1 MAIKYHIVLYAGLV
15 VALVMLV
22 FIFVKY
28 KKGKGYTGGKKIAGL
43 ICQEDEAYFRKRK
56 ILYKTGLTATL
67 ICCVLVVV
75 SAFLLMAKPYT
86 SRRMQ
91 DEKYCRDII
100 LCIDISTSVDYLNEN
115 LLDKLKK
122 TVDELQGERFGIVIF
137 NTSPVLLTPLT
148 DDYEYVK
155 DQLDLIAQCLKSRNE
170 VNLDDAFSSG
180 YDWIYYQAYISS
192 GTLIGNE
199 QRGSSLIGDG
209 LAAAAYDFSD
219 TDKERTKVII
229 FSTDN
234 DIQGTP
240 VATLDEAAD
249 ICVSNKVTVYGVG
262 TKEMTPE
269 NKTSMKNAVEKTG
282 GKFYL
287 EEESGSFSE
296 IVSSIEKMSKN
307 LVKVRMVNV
316 ETPELLYPFVL
327 MLVLFVGM
335 LGLGR
340 WLKL

>member
-1 MAIKYHIVLYAGLV
+1 MAIKYHIVLYAGLAI
-15 VALVMLV
+15 ALFMLV
-22 FIFVKY
+22 FVFVKY
-28 KKGKGYTGGKKIAGL
+28 KKTKEYAGGKKIAGL

-209 LAAAAYDFSD
+209 LAAAAIDFSD
-219 TDKERTKVII
+219 ADKERTKVVI

-240 VATLDEAAD
+240 VATLDEATD
-249 ICVSNKVTVYGVG
+249 ICVSNNVTVYGVG

-269 NKTSMKNAVEKTG
+269 NKESMKNAVEKTG
-282 GKFYL
+282 GKVYL
-287 EEESGSFSE
+287 EEESGSFGE
-296 IVSSIEKMSKN
+296 IVSSIEKLSKN
-307 LVKVRMVNV
+307 LVKVRMVDV

-327 MLVLFVGM
+327 MLVLFAGM

>member
-1 MAIKYHIVLYAGLV
+1 MAIKYHIVLYAGLAI
-15 VALVMLV
+15 ALFMLV
-22 FIFVKY
+22 FVFVKY
-28 KKGKGYTGGKKIAGL
+28 KKTKKYAGGKKIAGL

-180 YDWIYYQAYISS
+180 YDWISYQAYISS

-209 LAAAAYDFSD
+209 LAAAAIDFSD
-219 TDKERTKVII
+219 ADKERTKVVI

-249 ICVSNKVTVYGVG
+249 ICVSNNVTVYGVG

-269 NKTSMKNAVEKTG
+269 NKESMKNAVEKTG

-287 EEESGSFSE
+287 EEESGSFGE
-296 IVSSIEKMSKN
+296 IVSSIEKLSKN
-307 LVKVRMVNV
+307 LVKVRMVDV

-327 MLVLFVGM
+327 MLVLFAGM

>member
-1 MAIKYHIVLYAGLV
+1 MAIKYHIVLYAGLAI
-15 VALVMLV
+15 ALFMLV
-22 FIFVKY
+22 FVFVKY
-28 KKGKGYTGGKKIAGL
+28 KKTKKYAGGKKIAGL

-209 LAAAAYDFSD
+209 LAAAAIDFSD
-219 TDKERTKVII
+219 ADKERTKVVI

-234 DIQGTP
+234 DIQETP

-249 ICVSNKVTVYGVG
+249 ICVSNNVTVYGVG

-269 NKTSMKNAVEKTG
+269 NKESMKNAVEKTG

-287 EEESGSFSE
+287 EEESGSFGE
-296 IVSSIEKMSKN
+296 IVSSIEKLSKN
-307 LVKVRMVNV
+307 LVKVRMVDV

-327 MLVLFVGM
+327 MLVLFAGM

>member
-1 MAIKYHIVLYAGLV
+1 MAIKYHIVLYAGLAI
-15 VALVMLV
+15 ALFMLV
-22 FIFVKY
+22 FVFVKY
-28 KKGKGYTGGKKIAGL
+28 KKTKKYAGGKKIAGH
-43 ICQEDEAYFRKRK
+43 ICQEDDAYFRKRK

-209 LAAAAYDFSD
+209 LAAAAIDFSD
-219 TDKERTKVII
+219 ADKERTKVVI

-249 ICVSNKVTVYGVG
+249 ICVSNNVTVYGVG

-269 NKTSMKNAVEKTG
+269 NKESMKNAVEKTG

-287 EEESGSFSE
+287 EEESGSFGE
-296 IVSSIEKMSKN
+296 IVSSIEKLSKN
-307 LVKVRMVNV
+307 LVKVRMVDV

-327 MLVLFVGM
+327 MLVLFAGM

>member
-1 MAIKYHIVLYAGLV
+1 MAIKYHIVLYAGLAI
-15 VALVMLV
+15 ALFMLV
-22 FIFVKY
+22 FVFVKY
-28 KKGKGYTGGKKIAGL
+28 KKTKKYAGGKKIAGL
-43 ICQEDEAYFRKRK
+43 ICQEDEAYFRKSK

-209 LAAAAYDFSD
+209 LAAAAIDFSD
-219 TDKERTKVII
+219 ADKERTKVVI

-249 ICVSNKVTVYGVG
+249 ICVSNNVTVYGVG

-269 NKTSMKNAVEKTG
+269 NKESMKNAVEKTG

-287 EEESGSFSE
+287 EEESGSFGE
-296 IVSSIEKMSKN
+296 IVSSIEKLSKN
-307 LVKVRMVNV
+307 LVKVRMVDV

-327 MLVLFVGM
+327 MLVLFAGM

>member
-1 MAIKYHIVLYAGLV
+1 MAIKYHIVLYAGLAI
-15 VALVMLV
+15 ALFMLV
-22 FIFVKY
+22 FVFVKY
-28 KKGKGYTGGKKIAGL
+28 KKTKKYAGGKKIAGL

-180 YDWIYYQAYISS
+180 YDWIYYHAYISS

-209 LAAAAYDFSD
+209 LAAAAIDFSD
-219 TDKERTKVII
+219 ADKERTKVVI

-249 ICVSNKVTVYGVG
+249 ICVSNNVTVYGVG

-269 NKTSMKNAVEKTG
+269 NKESMKNAVEKTG

-287 EEESGSFSE
+287 EEESGSFGE
-296 IVSSIEKMSKN
+296 IVSSIEKLSKN
-307 LVKVRMVNV
+307 LVKVRMVDV

-327 MLVLFVGM
+327 MLVLFAGM

>member
-1 MAIKYHIVLYAGLV
+1 MAIKYHIVLYAGLAI
-15 VALVMLV
+15 ALFMLV
-22 FIFVKY
+22 FVFVKY
-28 KKGKGYTGGKKIAGL
+28 KKTKEYAGGKKIAGL

-209 LAAAAYDFSD
+209 LAAAPIDFSD
-219 TDKERTKVII
+219 ADKERTKVVI

-249 ICVSNKVTVYGVG
+249 ICVSNNVTVYGVG

-269 NKTSMKNAVEKTG
+269 NKESMKNAVEKTG

-287 EEESGSFSE
+287 EEESGSFGE
-296 IVSSIEKMSKN
+296 IVSSIEKLSKN
-307 LVKVRMVNV
+307 LVKVRMVDV

-327 MLVLFVGM
+327 MLVLFAGM

>member
-1 MAIKYHIVLYAGLV
+1 MAIKYHIVLYAGLAI
-15 VALVMLV
+15 ALFMLV
-22 FIFVKY
+22 FVFVKY
-28 KKGKGYTGGKKIAGL
+28 KKTKKYAGGKKIAGL

-209 LAAAAYDFSD
+209 LAAAAIDFSD
-219 TDKERTKVII
+219 ADKERTKVVI

-249 ICVSNKVTVYGVG
+249 ICVSNNVTVYGVG

-269 NKTSMKNAVEKTG
+269 NKESMKNAVEKTG

-287 EEESGSFSE
+287 EEESGSFGE
-296 IVSSIEKMSKN
+296 IVSSIEKLSKN
-307 LVKVRMVNV
+307 LVKVRMVDV
-316 ETPELLYPFVL
+316 ETPEQLYPFVL
-327 MLVLFVGM
+327 MLVLFAGM

>member
-1 MAIKYHIVLYAGLV
+1 MAIKYHIVLYAGLAI
-15 VALVMLV
+15 ALFMLV
-22 FIFVKY
+22 FVFVKY
-28 KKGKGYTGGKKIAGL
+28 KKTKKYAGGKKIAGL

-199 QRGSSLIGDG
+199 QRGSSLIGDD
-209 LAAAAYDFSD
+209 LAAAAIDFSD
-219 TDKERTKVII
+219 ADKERTKVVI

-249 ICVSNKVTVYGVG
+249 ICVSNNVTVYGVG

-269 NKTSMKNAVEKTG
+269 NKESMKNAVEKTG

-287 EEESGSFSE
+287 EEESGSFGE
-296 IVSSIEKMSKN
+296 IVSSIEKLSKN
-307 LVKVRMVNV
+307 LVKVRMVDV

-327 MLVLFVGM
+327 MLVLFAGM

>member
-1 MAIKYHIVLYAGLV
+1 MAIKYHIVLYAGLAI
-15 VALVMLV
+15 ALFMLV
-22 FIFVKY
+22 FVFVKY
-28 KKGKGYTGGKKIAGL
+28 KKTKEYAGGKKIAGL

-209 LAAAAYDFSD
+209 LAVAAIDFSD
-219 TDKERTKVII
+219 ADKERTKVVI

-249 ICVSNKVTVYGVG
+249 ICVSNNVTVYGVG

-269 NKTSMKNAVEKTG
+269 NKESMKNAVEKTG

-287 EEESGSFSE
+287 EEESGSFGE
-296 IVSSIEKMSKN
+296 IVSSIEKLSKN
-307 LVKVRMVNV
+307 LVKVRMVDV

-327 MLVLFVGM
+327 MLVLFAGM

>member
-1 MAIKYHIVLYAGLV
+1 MAIKYHIVLYAGLAI
-15 VALVMLV
+15 ALFMLV
-22 FIFVKY
+22 FVFVKY
-28 KKGKGYTGGKKIAGL
+28 KKAKEYTGGKKIAGL
-43 ICQEDEAYFRKRK
+43 ICQDDEAYFRKRK
-56 ILYKTGLTATL
+56 ILYKAGLTVTL
-67 ICCVLVVV
+67 MCCILVVV
-75 SAFLLMAKPYT
+75 STFLLMSKPYT
-86 SRRMQ
+86 SKRVQ

-122 TVDELQGERFGIVIF
+122 TVDELKGERFGIVIF

-316 ETPELLYPFVL
+316 ETPELLYSFVL
-327 MLVLFVGM
+327 MLVLFAGM

>member
-1 MAIKYHIVLYAGLV
+1 MAIKYHIVLYAGLAI
-15 VALVMLV
+15 ALFMLV
-22 FIFVKY
+22 FVFVKY
-28 KKGKGYTGGKKIAGL
+28 KKTKKYAGGKKIAGL

-180 YDWIYYQAYISS
+180 DDWIYYQAYISS

-209 LAAAAYDFSD
+209 LAAAAIDFSD
-219 TDKERTKVII
+219 ADKERTKVVI

-249 ICVSNKVTVYGVG
+249 ICVSNNVTVYGVG

-269 NKTSMKNAVEKTG
+269 NKESMKNAVEKTG

-287 EEESGSFSE
+287 EEESGSFGE
-296 IVSSIEKMSKN
+296 IVSSIEKLSKN
-307 LVKVRMVNV
+307 LVKVRMVDV

-327 MLVLFVGM
+327 MLVLFAGM

>member
-1 MAIKYHIVLYAGLV
+1 MAIKYHIVLYVGLAI
-15 VALVMLV
+15 ALFMLV
-22 FIFVKY
+22 FVFVKY
-28 KKGKGYTGGKKIAGL
+28 KKAKEYTGGKKIAGL
-43 ICQEDEAYFRKRK
+43 ICQDDEAYFRKRK
-56 ILYKTGLTATL
+56 ILYKAGLTATL
-67 ICCVLVVV
+67 MCCILVVV

-86 SRRMQ
+86 SKRVQ

-122 TVDELQGERFGIVIF
+122 TVDELKGERFGIVIF

-327 MLVLFVGM
+327 MLVLFAGM

>member
-1 MAIKYHIVLYAGLV
+1 MAIKYHIVLYAGLAI
-15 VALVMLV
+15 ALFMLV
-22 FIFVKY
+22 FVFVKY
-28 KKGKGYTGGKKIAGL
+28 KKTKKYAGGKKIAGL

-209 LAAAAYDFSD
+209 LAAAAIDFSD
-219 TDKERTKVII
+219 ADKERTKVVI

-249 ICVSNKVTVYGVG
+249 ICVSNNVTEYGVG

-269 NKTSMKNAVEKTG
+269 NKESMKNAVEKTG

-287 EEESGSFSE
+287 EEESGSFGE
-296 IVSSIEKMSKN
+296 IVSSIEKLSKN
-307 LVKVRMVNV
+307 LVKVRMVDV

-327 MLVLFVGM
+327 MLVLFAGM

>member
-1 MAIKYHIVLYAGLV
+1 MAIKYHIVLYAGLAI
-15 VALVMLV
+15 ALFMLV
-22 FIFVKY
+22 FVFVKY
-28 KKGKGYTGGKKIAGL
+28 KKTKKYAGGKKIAGL

-209 LAAAAYDFSD
+209 LAAAAIDFSD
-219 TDKERTKVII
+219 ADKERTKVVI

-249 ICVSNKVTVYGVG
+249 ICVSNNVTVYGVG

-269 NKTSMKNAVEKTG
+269 NKESMKNAVEKTG

-287 EEESGSFSE
+287 EEESGSFGE
-296 IVSSIEKMSKN
+296 IVSSIEKLSKN
-307 LVKVRMVNV
+307 LVKVRMVDV
-316 ETPELLYPFVL
+316 ETPELLYTFVL
-327 MLVLFVGM
+327 MLVLFAGM

>member
-1 MAIKYHIVLYAGLV
+1 M
-15 VALVMLV
+15 
-22 FIFVKY
+22 
-28 KKGKGYTGGKKIAGL
+28 
-43 ICQEDEAYFRKRK
+43 
-56 ILYKTGLTATL
+56 
-67 ICCVLVVV
+67 CCILVVV
-75 SAFLLMAKPYT
+75 STFLLMSKPYT
-86 SRRMQ
+86 SKRVQ

-122 TVDELQGERFGIVIF
+122 TVDELKGERFGIVIF

-209 LAAAAYDFSD
+209 LAAAAIDFSD
-219 TDKERTKVII
+219 ADKERTKVVI

-249 ICVSNKVTVYGVG
+249 ICVSNNVTVYGVG

-269 NKTSMKNAVEKTG
+269 NKKSMKNAVEKTG

-287 EEESGSFSE
+287 EEESGSFGE
-296 IVSSIEKMSKN
+296 IVSSIEKLSKN
-307 LVKVRMVNV
+307 LVKVRMVDV

-327 MLVLFVGM
+327 MLVLFAGM

>member
-1 MAIKYHIVLYAGLV
+1 MPEGKRSQGSYA
-15 VALVMLV
+15 
-22 FIFVKY
+22 
-28 KKGKGYTGGKKIAGL
+28 
-43 ICQEDEAYFRKRK
+43 RKRK

-209 LAAAAYDFSD
+209 LAAAAIDFSD
-219 TDKERTKVII
+219 ADKERTKVVI

-240 VATLDEAAD
+240 VATLDEATD
-249 ICVSNKVTVYGVG
+249 ICVSNNVTVYGVG

-269 NKTSMKNAVEKTG
+269 NKESMKNAVEKTG

-287 EEESGSFSE
+287 EEESGSFGE
-296 IVSSIEKMSKN
+296 IVSSIEKLSKN
-307 LVKVRMVNV
+307 LVKVRMVDV

-327 MLVLFVGM
+327 MLVLFAGM

>member
-1 MAIKYHIVLYAGLV
+1 MAIKYHIVLYAGLAI
-15 VALVMLV
+15 ALFMLV
-22 FIFVKY
+22 FVFVKY
-28 KKGKGYTGGKKIAGL
+28 KKAKEYTGGKKIAGL
-43 ICQEDEAYFRKRK
+43 ICQDDEAYFRKRK
-56 ILYKTGLTATL
+56 ILYKAGLTATL
-67 ICCVLVVV
+67 MCCILVVV
-75 SAFLLMAKPYT
+75 STFLLMSKPYT
-86 SRRMQ
+86 SKRVQ

-327 MLVLFVGM
+327 MLVLFAGM

>member
-1 MAIKYHIVLYAGLV
+1 MAIKYHIVLYAGLAI
-15 VALVMLV
+15 ALFMLV
-22 FIFVKY
+22 FVFVKY
-28 KKGKGYTGGKKIAGL
+28 KKTKKYAGGKKIAGL

-209 LAAAAYDFSD
+209 LAAAAIDFSD
-219 TDKERTKVII
+219 ADKERTKVVI

-240 VATLDEAAD
+240 VATPDEAAD
-249 ICVSNKVTVYGVG
+249 ICVSNNVTVYGVG

-269 NKTSMKNAVEKTG
+269 NKESMKNAVEKTG

-287 EEESGSFSE
+287 EEESGSFGE
-296 IVSSIEKMSKN
+296 IVSSIEKLSKN
-307 LVKVRMVNV
+307 LVKVRMVDV

-327 MLVLFVGM
+327 MLVLFAGM

>member
-1 MAIKYHIVLYAGLV
+1 MAIKYHIVLYAGLAI
-15 VALVMLV
+15 ALFMLV
-22 FIFVKY
+22 FVFVKY
-28 KKGKGYTGGKKIAGL
+28 KKTKKYAGGKKIAGL

-209 LAAAAYDFSD
+209 LAAAAIDFSD
-219 TDKERTKVII
+219 ADKERTKVVI
-229 FSTDN
+229 FSADN

-249 ICVSNKVTVYGVG
+249 ICVSNNVTVYGVG

-269 NKTSMKNAVEKTG
+269 NKESMKNAVEKTG

-287 EEESGSFSE
+287 EEESGSFGE
-296 IVSSIEKMSKN
+296 IVSSIEKLSKN
-307 LVKVRMVNV
+307 LVKVRMVDV

-327 MLVLFVGM
+327 MLVLFAGM

>member
-1 MAIKYHIVLYAGLV
+1 MAIKYHIVLYAGLAI
-15 VALVMLV
+15 ALFMLV
-22 FIFVKY
+22 FVFVKY
-28 KKGKGYTGGKKIAGL
+28 KKAKEYTGGKKIAGL
-43 ICQEDEAYFRKRK
+43 ICQDDEAYFRKRK
-56 ILYKTGLTATL
+56 ILYKAGLTATL
-67 ICCVLVVV
+67 MCCILVVV
-75 SAFLLMAKPYT
+75 STFLLMSKPYT

-327 MLVLFVGM
+327 MLVLFAGM

>member
-1 MAIKYHIVLYAGLV
+1 M
-15 VALVMLV
+15 
-22 FIFVKY
+22 Y
-28 KKGKGYTGGKKIAGL
+28 KR
-43 ICQEDEAYFRKRK
+43 QEDEAYFRKRK

-209 LAAAAYDFSD
+209 LAAAAIDFSD
-219 TDKERTKVII
+219 ADKERTKVVI

-249 ICVSNKVTVYGVG
+249 ICVSNNVTVYGVG

-269 NKTSMKNAVEKTG
+269 NKESMKNAVEKTG

-287 EEESGSFSE
+287 EEESGSFGE
-296 IVSSIEKMSKN
+296 IVSSIEKLSKN
-307 LVKVRMVNV
+307 LVKVRMVDV

-327 MLVLFVGM
+327 MLVLFAGM

>member
-1 MAIKYHIVLYAGLV
+1 MAIKYHIVLYVGLAI
-15 VALVMLV
+15 ALFMLV
-22 FIFVKY
+22 FVFVKY
-28 KKGKGYTGGKKIAGL
+28 KKAKEYTGGKKIAGL

-75 SAFLLMAKPYT
+75 STFLLMSKPYT
-86 SRRMQ
+86 SKRVQ

-122 TVDELQGERFGIVIF
+122 TVDELKGERFGIVIF

-327 MLVLFVGM
+327 MLVLFAGM

>member
-1 MAIKYHIVLYAGLV
+1 MAIKYHIVLYAGLAI
-15 VALVMLV
+15 ALFMLV
-22 FIFVKY
+22 FVFVKY
-28 KKGKGYTGGKKIAGL
+28 KKTKEYAGGKKIAGL

-209 LAAAAYDFSD
+209 LAAATENGA
-219 TDKERTKVII
+219 RT
-229 FSTDN
+229 
-234 DIQGTP
+234 GTYWNRWK
-240 VATLDEAAD
+240 
-249 ICVSNKVTVYGVG
+249 IC
-262 TKEMTPE
+262 
-269 NKTSMKNAVEKTG
+269 
-282 GKFYL
+282 
-287 EEESGSFSE
+287 
-296 IVSSIEKMSKN
+296 
-307 LVKVRMVNV
+307 
-316 ETPELLYPFVL
+316 
-327 MLVLFVGM
+327 
-335 LGLGR
+335 
-340 WLKL
+340 

>member
-1 MAIKYHIVLYAGLV
+1 MAIKYHIVLYAGLAI
-15 VALVMLV
+15 ALFMLV
-22 FIFVKY
+22 FVFVKY
-28 KKGKGYTGGKKIAGL
+28 KKTKKYAGGKKIAGL

-209 LAAAAYDFSD
+209 LAAAAIDFSD
-219 TDKERTKVII
+219 ADKERTKVVI

-249 ICVSNKVTVYGVG
+249 ICVSNNVTVYGVG

-269 NKTSMKNAVEKTG
+269 NKESMKNAVEKTG

-287 EEESGSFSE
+287 EEESGSFGE
-296 IVSSIEKMSKN
+296 IVSSIEKLSKN
-307 LVKVRMVNV
+307 LVKVRMVDV
-316 ETPELLYPFVL
+316 ETPELLYSFVL
-327 MLVLFVGM
+327 MLVLFAGM

>member
-1 MAIKYHIVLYAGLV
+1 MAIKYHIVLYAGLAI
-15 VALVMLV
+15 ALFMLV
-22 FIFVKY
+22 FVFVKY
-28 KKGKGYTGGKKIAGL
+28 KKTKKYAGGKKIAGL

-91 DEKYCRDII
+91 DEKHCRDII

-209 LAAAAYDFSD
+209 LAAAAIDFSD
-219 TDKERTKVII
+219 ADKERTKVVI

-249 ICVSNKVTVYGVG
+249 ICVSNNVTVYGVG

-269 NKTSMKNAVEKTG
+269 NKESMKNAVEKTG

-287 EEESGSFSE
+287 EEESGSFGE
-296 IVSSIEKMSKN
+296 IVSSIEKLSKN
-307 LVKVRMVNV
+307 LVKVRMVDV

-327 MLVLFVGM
+327 MLVLFAGM

>member
-1 MAIKYHIVLYAGLV
+1 MAIKYHIVLYAGLAI
-15 VALVMLV
+15 ALFMLV
-22 FIFVKY
+22 FVFVKY
-28 KKGKGYTGGKKIAGL
+28 KKTKKYAGGKKIAGL
-43 ICQEDEAYFRKRK
+43 ICQEDEAYFGKEKYYIRP
-56 ILYKTGLTATL
+56 GLTATL

-209 LAAAAYDFSD
+209 LAAAAIDFSD
-219 TDKERTKVII
+219 ADKERTKVVI

-249 ICVSNKVTVYGVG
+249 ICVSNNVTVYGVG

-269 NKTSMKNAVEKTG
+269 NKESMKNAVEKTG

-287 EEESGSFSE
+287 EEESGSFGE
-296 IVSSIEKMSKN
+296 IVSSIEKLSKN
-307 LVKVRMVNV
+307 LVKVRMVDV

-327 MLVLFVGM
+327 MLVLFAGM

>member
-1 MAIKYHIVLYAGLV
+1 MAIKYHIVLYAGLAI
-15 VALVMLV
+15 ALFMLV
-22 FIFVKY
+22 FVFVKY
-28 KKGKGYTGGKKIAGL
+28 KKTKKYAGGKKIAGL

-155 DQLDLIAQCLKSRNE
+155 DQLDLI
-170 VNLDDAFSSG
+170 
-180 YDWIYYQAYISS
+180 
-192 GTLIGNE
+192 GNE

-209 LAAAAYDFSD
+209 LAAAAIDFSD
-219 TDKERTKVII
+219 ADKERTKVVI

-249 ICVSNKVTVYGVG
+249 ICVSNNVTVYGVG

-269 NKTSMKNAVEKTG
+269 NKESMKNAVEKTG

-287 EEESGSFSE
+287 EEESGSFGE
-296 IVSSIEKMSKN
+296 IVSSIEKLSKN
-307 LVKVRMVNV
+307 LVKVRMVDV

-327 MLVLFVGM
+327 MLVLFAGM

>member
-1 MAIKYHIVLYAGLV
+1 MAIKYHIVLYAGLAI
-15 VALVMLV
+15 ALFMLV
-22 FIFVKY
+22 FVFVKY
-28 KKGKGYTGGKKIAGL
+28 KKTKEYAGGKKIAGL

-180 YDWIYYQAYISS
+180 YDWIYSQAYISS

-209 LAAAAYDFSD
+209 LAAAAIDFSD
-219 TDKERTKVII
+219 ADKERTKVVI

-249 ICVSNKVTVYGVG
+249 ICVSNNVTVYGVG

-269 NKTSMKNAVEKTG
+269 NKESMKNAVEKTG

-287 EEESGSFSE
+287 EEESGSFGE
-296 IVSSIEKMSKN
+296 IVSSIEKLSKN
-307 LVKVRMVNV
+307 LVKVRMVDV

-327 MLVLFVGM
+327 MLVLFAGM

>member
-1 MAIKYHIVLYAGLV
+1 MAIKYHIVLYAGLAI
-15 VALVMLV
+15 ALFMLV
-22 FIFVKY
+22 FVFVKY
-28 KKGKGYTGGKKIAGL
+28 KKTKEYAGGKKIAGL

-67 ICCVLVVV
+67 ICCVMVVV

-327 MLVLFVGM
+327 MLVLFAGM

>member
-1 MAIKYHIVLYAGLV
+1 MAIKYHIVLYAGLAI
-15 VALVMLV
+15 ALFMLV
-22 FIFVKY
+22 FVFVKY
-28 KKGKGYTGGKKIAGL
+28 KKTKKYAGGKKIAGL

-199 QRGSSLIGDG
+199 QRGISLIGDG
-209 LAAAAYDFSD
+209 LAAAAIDFSD
-219 TDKERTKVII
+219 ADKERTKVVI

-249 ICVSNKVTVYGVG
+249 ICVSNNVTVYGVG

-269 NKTSMKNAVEKTG
+269 NKESMKNAVEKTG

-287 EEESGSFSE
+287 EEESGSFGE
-296 IVSSIEKMSKN
+296 IVSSIEKLSKN
-307 LVKVRMVNV
+307 LVKVRMVDV

-327 MLVLFVGM
+327 MLVLFAGM

>member
-1 MAIKYHIVLYAGLV
+1 MAIKYHIVLYAGLAI
-15 VALVMLV
+15 ALFMLV
-22 FIFVKY
+22 FVFVKY
-28 KKGKGYTGGKKIAGL
+28 KKTKEYAGGKKIAGL

-209 LAAAAYDFSD
+209 LAAAAIDFSD
-219 TDKERTKVII
+219 ADKERTKVVI

-249 ICVSNKVTVYGVG
+249 ICVSNNVTVYGVG

-269 NKTSMKNAVEKTG
+269 NKESMTG

-287 EEESGSFSE
+287 EEESGSFGE
-296 IVSSIEKMSKN
+296 IVSSIEKLSKN
-307 LVKVRMVNV
+307 LVKVRMVDV

-327 MLVLFVGM
+327 MLVLFAGM